1 MTVNN
6 FRLFII
12 IEFWKRQNHKDRKQI
27 SDSRGLEISDKFVS
41 LKRFGPVLYL
51 DYSYSRVVLYVYT
64 HRITHFRKVSFTIL
78 SLKACVCRLCA
89 RHWTASSAFT
99 ELVS

>member
-6 FRLFII
+6 FCLFII

-27 SDSRGLEISDKFVS
+27 SDSRGLEISGKFGS

-51 DYSYSRVVLYVYT
+51 DYS
-64 HRITHFRKVSFTIL
+64 
-78 SLKACVCRLCA
+78 
-89 RHWTASSAFT
+89 
-99 ELVS
+99 